1 MKGLSYLVDEQGK
14 KTHAVLD
21 LEVWQATLETLL
33 TDRGA
38 AQRVRKP
45 GFLNELLIQMGY
57 TPKQL
62 GEMNLRSAEEA
73 LAPLTTEELGL
84 DNSL

>member
-33 TDRGA
+33 TDGA
-38 AQRVRKP
+38 AQQVRKS
-45 GFLNELLIQMGY
+45 GFLNELLVQMGY

>member
-33 TDRGA
+33 TGGA
-38 AQRVRKP
+38 AQQVRKS